1 MDLLLQP
8 NWRRTYEIWRHESRD
23 RLLIQALGG
32 LTMSKKVLVVDDDP
46 DVRLFN
52 VTVVEENGF
61 TPIEASNGEEGLKLL
76 KEEQPD
82 LVILDVLM
90 PRQSGIRLFRDLK
103 TDKSLKHIPVILLSG
118 IAKKTFLRSQKALT
132 EFGGESVPEPEIYLE
147 KPVEPEE
154 LSAAINKFIG

>member
-1 MDLLLQP
+1 
-8 NWRRTYEIWRHESRD
+8 
-23 RLLIQALGG
+23 
-32 LTMSKKVLVVDDDP
+32 MSKKVLVVDDDP

-61 TPIEASNGEEGLKLL
+61 TPLEASNGEEGLKLL
-76 KEEQPD
+76 KEEKPD

-90 PRQSGIRLFRDLK
+90 PRQSGIRLYRELK
-103 TDKSLKHIPVILLSG
+103 TDKSLKDIKVILLSG

-132 EFGGESVPEPEIYLE
+132 EFGGEEIPAPEIYLE

-154 LSAAINKFIG
+154 LAEAINKYIG